1 MKKIGLTGGIGSGKS
16 TIGRIFKTLGIPVY
30 DSDKE
35 AKTLI
40 QTNSEIKDS
49 LISIFGEAAFVR
61 GQYNKEFVSQ
71 HVFGDKE
78 KLRKLNSVVHPEVK
92 KHFETWCAEKSEKGA
107 MYIIKEA
114 AILFESGA
122 SQGLDSVIAINA
134 SEEVRLAR
142 VMNRD
147 RIELSEIQKRINNQ
161 LTDEERSSHADYVI
175 DNSGKTLVTP
185 QVIGLDKIFR
195 AS

>member
-16 TIGRIFKTLGIPVY
+16 TIGRIFKTLGTPVY

-35 AKTLI
+35 AKNLI

-49 LISIFGEAAFVR
+49 LISIFGEAAFAG
-61 GQYNKEFVSQ
+61 GQYNKEFISQ
-71 HVFGDKE
+71 HVFDNKE
-78 KLRKLNSVVHPEVK
+78 KLMQLNAVVHPVVK
-92 KHFETWCAEKSEKGA
+92 KHFETWCVEQCEKGA
-107 MYIIKEA
+107 FYIIKEA

-161 LTDEERSSHADYVI
+161 LTDEERSSRADYVI